1 MPICQACQQEKTR
14 VFKCG
19 RCRSAEYCSKDC
31 QRSAWRD
38 HKPNCA
44 GQGSQTTVP
53 NKTQMAILLG
63 EGFRAKS
70 VQIPQTTLI
79 PLIRQQFNQHK
90 SSSDEDFIDV
100 LMPVSDRLFG
110 RPMRI
115 VYDKGCANN
124 RQPNTFATRD
134 ACSLQT
140 GLGPNI
146 SGQVSKQQGIKAPA
160 TSMWLCQ
167 QLECVVSS
175 SVRTAHYMN
184 ISCLPPIP

>member
-1 MPICQACQQEKTR
+1 MAVCQGCQQEKPR
-14 VFKCG
+14 LFKCG

-44 GQGSQTTVP
+44 GQVSSQTTVL

-63 EGFRAKS
+63 EGFSAES
-70 VQIPQTTLI
+70 VQIPQTPLI
-79 PLIRQQFNQHK
+79 PLIRQHFNQHK
-90 SSSDEDFIDV
+90 SSSDKDFTDV

-110 RPMRI
+110 RPMRV
-115 VYDKGCANN
+115 VYDEGCANN

-140 GLGPNI
+140 GFGPNI
-146 SGQVSKQQGIKAPA
+146 SSQVSKQRGVIPSA
-160 TSMWLCQ
+160 TSSFN
-167 QLECVVSS
+167 VVASS
-175 SVRTAHYMN
+175 SVHTAQYVLHEH
-184 ISCLPPIP
+184 